1 MLDKEL
7 EKAHER
13 LLAVKES
20 EMEEKKVDSL
30 EQIKGEIIF
39 TRQGELENINSLEK
53 VEQIENSDKNTK
65 ER

>member
-1 MLDKEL
+1 
-7 EKAHER
+7 
-13 LLAVKES
+13 
-20 EMEEKKVDSL
+20 MEEKKVDSL